1 MQRLHDS
8 DLRLLLS
15 LIENAIMPEGPA
27 QRDRIRSTVERER
40 QHREFPYAQGAGIWQ
55 VMRPVAGAGTA
66 ANPNHTSPPGLG
78 ETGHERN

>member
-1 MQRLHDS
+1 MERLHDS

-27 QRDRIRSTVERER
+27 QRERIRSAVAKEQNE
-40 QHREFPYAQGAGIWQ
+40 REFPYE
-55 VMRPVAGAGTA
+55 
-66 ANPNHTSPPGLG
+66 SPPLARRGLD